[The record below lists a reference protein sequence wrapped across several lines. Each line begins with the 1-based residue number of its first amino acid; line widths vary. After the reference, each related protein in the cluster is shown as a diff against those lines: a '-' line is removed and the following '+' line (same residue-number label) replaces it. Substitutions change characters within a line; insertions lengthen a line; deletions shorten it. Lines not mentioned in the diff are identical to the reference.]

1 MKKTIDKKVASAVSI
16 IGGEDGPTSV
26 FLVGGKGSKRT
37 LKQNIYKKLFALRKR
52 RIAKSLKANPHTM
65 EQVIEYAKNKWGYTD
80 IDKNSNEYKTEYS
93 QMRAAFI
100 LQYKPELLGELKDY
114 PKLEGRDEDSIRRFI
129 ALQDQRQKAA
139 EEVPVKLFDI
149 DLCIL
154 EMNKGEFW
162 SRLTFEGDY
171 GYIGGSASGA
181 SKKEMKKYDKIFRD
195 IYKYYGVTQADI
207 DNKTK
212 RYEDVLRR
220 LAVR

>member
-1 MKKTIDKKVASAVSI
+1 MKKTIDKKAASAVSI
-16 IGGEDGPTSV
+16 IGAEDGPTSV
-26 FLVGGKGSKRT
+26 FLVGGKDSKRT
-37 LKQNIYKKLFALRKR
+37 LKQKVHKKLFTLRKK

-65 EQVIEYAKNKWGYTD
+65 EQVIEYAKSKWGYTD
-80 IDKNSNEYKTEYS
+80 IGKNSDKYKTEYS

-220 LAVR
+220 LAAR